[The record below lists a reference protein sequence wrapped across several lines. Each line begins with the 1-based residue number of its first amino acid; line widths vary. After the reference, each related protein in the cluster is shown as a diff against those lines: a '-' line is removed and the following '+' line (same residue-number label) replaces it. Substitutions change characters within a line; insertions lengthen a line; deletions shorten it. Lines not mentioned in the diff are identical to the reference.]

1 MRVLVLNCGSS
12 SLKWKLIDT
21 ASRRAGKTGKAERIG
36 QGGRTHAQA
45 VREVLNELEG
55 QTIEAV
61 GHRVVHGGERFHQ
74 PALVTDEVL
83 QAIEACVPLAP
94 LHNPANLTGIR
105 AAQEAL
111 PGVPHVAVFD
121 TAFHQG
127 LPRRARTYALDV
139 ELCARLGVRR
149 YGFHGLSHAFVA
161 EEAARHL
168 HRPLS
173 QLRLISLHLGNGA
186 SACAIEYGRSTE
198 TSMGMTPLEG
208 LVMGTRAGDVDPGV
222 VLHLLRQPGASLDSV
237 DDLLTRQ
244 GGLAGLSGHGNDLRD
259 LEERAA
265 RGDDRARLAIAVFAH
280 RARKYVGAY
289 AVTMAGLDAVV
300 LTGGIGENSVA
311 MRRRILQR
319 LELLG
324 LILDR
329 ERNAAARVGAEQ
341 RVVEIS
347 APRSRVRALVVAT
360 DEELLIAEETA
371 LVAAGRTAVARS
383 DSIPV
388 AARGA
393 CARLDALTLAALF
406 GPEAALTPVEPLC
419 STGLFRA
426 AQTVDLVGPRARI
439 EGVPVVGPLVGQS
452 YVEVNARDEF
462 VLGVDA
468 PVRAPRQLEGSAP
481 IVLAGPAGSVELREG
496 LIQSRRLLRISPQD
510 AQARGL
516 EAGDEVAVTLRTPRD
531 EVVLRDVLVFLAPGA
546 ETELHLA
553 QDEPHLRELALPDD
567 VGPRVRVPE
576 ASAEP
581 ISRRP
586 TSRLPR

>member
-21 ASRRAGKTGKAERIG
+21 TSRRVERAGKAERIG
-36 QGGRTHAQA
+36 QAGRTHAQA
-45 VREVLNELEG
+45 VGEVLAELEDAA
-55 QTIEAV
+55 IEAV

-74 PALVTDEVL
+74 PALVTAEVL
-83 QAIEACVPLAP
+83 AAIEACVPLAP
-94 LHNPANLTGIR
+94 LHNPANLTGIQ
-105 AAQEAL
+105 AAQGAL
-111 PGVPHVAVFD
+111 PHVPHVAVFD
-121 TAFHQG
+121 TAFHHG
-127 LPRRARTYALDV
+127 LPRRARTYALDAA
-139 ELCARLGVRR
+139 LCARLAIRR

-168 HRPLS
+168 RRPLS

-222 VLHLLRQPGASLDSV
+222 VLHLLRQPGATLDSV
-237 DDLLTRQ
+237 DDLLTKQ
-244 GGLAGLSGHGNDLRD
+244 GGLAGLSGQGNDLRD
-259 LEERAA
+259 LEEKAA
-265 RGDDRARLAIAVFAH
+265 HGDDRARLAIAVFAH

-289 AVTMAGLDAVV
+289 AAAMAGLDAVV

-319 LELLG
+319 LEILG
-324 LILDR
+324 ITLDR
-329 ERNAAARVGAEQ
+329 QKNADARVSPER
-341 RVVEIS
+341 RVAEIS
-347 APRSRVRALVVAT
+347 AARSRVRALVVAT

-371 LVAAGRTAVARS
+371 LVAAGRTQVGQG
-383 DSIPV
+383 SIPV
-388 AARGA
+388 AVRGA
-393 CARLDALTLAALF
+393 CARLDALTFAALF
-406 GPEAALTPVEPLC
+406 GPTATLQPVEPLC
-419 STGLFRA
+419 STGLYRA
-426 AQTVDLVGPRARI
+426 AQTIDLVGPRARI
-439 EGVPVVGPLVGQS
+439 EGVPVVGPLVAQS

-481 IVLAGPAGSVELREG
+481 IVLAGPAGTVELTEG
-496 LIQSRRLLRISPQD
+496 LIQSRRLLRISPED

-531 EVVLRDVLVFLAPGA
+531 EVVLRDVLVFLVPGA

-553 QDEPHLRELALPDD
+553 TDEPHLRELAPAEDA
-567 VGPRVRVPE
+567 GPRLRVPL

-586 TSRLPR
+586 TRRISR